1 MDLIRKVKYVNEI
14 YQCEKDMIDAE
25 TYKFDL

>member
-14 YQCEKDMIDAE
+14 YQCKKDMIDAE
-25 TYKFDL
+25 TDKIDE

>member
-14 YQCEKDMIDAE
+14 YQCEKDMIDDE
-25 TYKFDL
+25 TDKFDK